1 MAELE
6 MKGERKEKAKTI
18 HKRSMKNFNSQD
30 WNKCLA
36 GKNWEELGRTE
47 DVNEMADLFD
57 LLART
62 FQFSFKKFSVT

>member
-1 MAELE
+1 

-62 FQFSFKKFSVT
+62 FQF